1 MVSKKVQRKTW
12 VEKKRKERRK
22 RNEEEEKRK
31 EAIREKVKKSRGA
44 AERRRKAGEKWWEE
58 VGKPKWQAECGE
70 RLRGHMALWAKGKE
84 EDMRQEDM
92 RKEKEV
98 KASRMAAWVLEEAYC
113 SGQRDGWRLLWGLH
127 GCICLGWG
135 LLGCSL
141 IRWGRLYH

>member
-22 RNEEEEKRK
+22 RNEEEE
-31 EAIREKVKKSRGA
+31 
-44 AERRRKAGEKWWEE
+44 
-58 VGKPKWQAECGE
+58 
-70 RLRGHMALWAKGKE
+70 KGKE

-113 SGQRDGWRLLWGLH
+113 SGQRDGW
-127 GCICLGWG
+127 GCQGSRAWIHAQLGG
-135 LLGCSL
+135 P
-141 IRWGRLYH
+141 

>member
-22 RNEEEEKRK
+22 RNDEEEKRK
-31 EAIREKVKKSRGA
+31 EALKEKVKKSRA
-44 AERRRKAGEKWWEE
+44 AAARKRKAGEKWWEE

-98 KASRMAAWVLEEAYC
+98 KKKRVAEMERERAYC
-113 SGQRDGWRLLWGLH
+113 SGQRDGRWTQGSRAWIH
-127 GCICLGWG
+127 AQLGG
-135 LLGCSL
+135 P
-141 IRWGRLYH
+141 